1 MSETGV
7 AAVVLAAGK
16 GTRMKSGRPKV
27 LHPVAGRPMIRHV
40 LAMLQDVAPASVVV
54 VVAPG
59 MDSVASAVAPA
70 HVAVQ
75 QDPLGTAHAVLA
87 ARSALGGF
95 SGDVVIVNGDTPL
108 LTADT
113 VGNMLRARRGRQ
125 RPAVV
130 ALGFRPRDPAEY
142 GRLRIGEGGGL
153 DAIVEYRDASPE
165 ERAGTLCNAG
175 VMVADG
181 EVLFALLDA
190 VGTGNAKGE
199 YYLTD
204 VVAIARSRG
213 LHCAVVETLDAAE
226 AMGVDSRAGLARAEA
241 VMQDRLR
248 RRAMEAGATLTA
260 PETVWLAADTEIGRD
275 VTIGPNV
282 VIGPGTRISDGVT
295 IRPFSHVEG
304 ADLGPGAVVGPF
316 ARLRPGTQLRRGARV
331 GNFVEVKAALLGEN
345 VRVGHLSYVGDAEIG
360 DGANIGAGTITCNY
374 DGISKH
380 FTRIGAGAF
389 IGSNS
394 ALVAPVTIGDDA
406 IVGAGSV
413 VTSEVERGAVAIARG
428 RQRNLDGRAESF
440 RRRRKAGRGREDG

>member
-1 MSETGV
+1 MSETRV

-16 GTRMKSGRPKV
+16 GTRMKSDLPKV

-40 LAMLQDVAPASVVV
+40 LAMLDDVAPDRTVV

-59 MDSVASAVAPA
+59 MDSVVSAVAPA
-70 HVAVQ
+70 RVAVQ
-75 QDPLGTAHAVLA
+75 QDQQGTAHAVLA
-87 ARSALGGF
+87 ARSAFEGF

-108 LTADT
+108 LTAET
-113 VGNMLRARRGRQ
+113 VETMLRARRGRQ
-125 RPAVV
+125 PPAVV

-142 GRLRIGEGGGL
+142 GRLRIGEDGGL

-165 ERAGTLCNAG
+165 EKAGTLCNAG
-175 VMVADG
+175 VMVVDG
-181 EVLFALLDA
+181 GVLFGLLDT
-190 VGTGNAKGE
+190 VGTRNAKGE

-204 VVAIARSRG
+204 IVAIARSRG
-213 LHCAVVETLDAAE
+213 LRCAVVETPDATE
-226 AMGVDSRAGLARAEA
+226 AMGVDSRAGLARAEE

-248 RRAMEAGATLTA
+248 RRAMEAGVTLTA

-282 VIGPGTRISDGVT
+282 VIGPGTRISDGAA
-295 IRPFSHVEG
+295 IRAFSHIEG
-304 ADLGPGAVVGPF
+304 ADLGPGTVVGPF
-316 ARLRPGTQLRRGARV
+316 ARLRPGTRLRRGARV
-331 GNFVEVKAALLGEN
+331 GNFVEVKAAVLGEN

-394 ALVAPVTIGDDA
+394 ALVAPVTVGDDA

-413 VTSEVERGAVAIARG
+413 VTSEVGRGAISIARG
-428 RQRNLDGRAESF
+428 RQRNLDGQADAF
-440 RRRRKAGRGREDG
+440 RRRRKAESDTGDG

>member
-16 GTRMKSGRPKV
+16 GTRMKSGLPKV

-40 LAMLQDVAPASVVV
+40 LAMLEDVAPASVVV

-70 HVAVQ
+70 RVAVQ

-87 ARSALGGF
+87 ARYALDRF

-108 LTADT
+108 LTSDT
-113 VGNMLRARRGRQ
+113 VGSMLRARRGRQ

-130 ALGFRPRDPAEY
+130 ALGFRPRDAAEY

-204 VVAIARSRG
+204 IVAIARSRG
-213 LHCAVVETLDAAE
+213 LRCAVVETADAAE

-304 ADLGPGAVVGPF
+304 ADLGPGAIVGPF
-316 ARLRPGTQLRRGARV
+316 ARLRPGTRLRRGARV

-440 RRRRKAGRGREDG
+440 RRRRKAGRGREGG